1 MRGHMNAKEVP
12 FIYAKQQ
19 PEHTASFIEVWGR
32 AALVTLFELRP
43 NLSANYNV
51 EAALSLQNMLPEA

>member
-1 MRGHMNAKEVP
+1 MRGHMNVKEAP
-12 FIYAKQQ
+12 YIYAKQQ
-19 PEHTASFIEVWGR
+19 PEHSASFTEVWGR
-32 AALVTLFELRP
+32 AAFVTLFELRP